1 MKPPVIIIFCK
12 APRFGTVKT
21 RLARDLGAA
30 QALRFYRASLRATIR
45 HARAVRGAE
54 KVLCVTPD
62 HSTGAGNWPPDI
74 ARIGQGEGDLGAR
87 MSRALAG
94 FQDRDR
100 ILIGGD
106 IPGIRPIHLRQ
117 ALSLL
122 RRRDAILGPAEDG
135 GFWLAGLSRGAQ
147 PPALFR
153 SVRWSSPETLTDSR
167 ATLPAAWRVGMVS
180 RLNDVDDMEDYRR
193 VMNRR

>member
-21 RLARDLGAA
+21 RLARDLGQT

-54 KVLCVTPD
+54 TVLCVTPD
-62 HSTGAGNWPPDI
+62 HSTGAGDWPPDI
-74 ARIGQGEGDLGAR
+74 ARIGQGAGDLGAR
-87 MSRALAG
+87 MRRALAG

-106 IPGIRPIHLRQ
+106 IPGIRPRHLRQ
-117 ALSLL
+117 ALRLL
-122 RRRDAILGPAEDG
+122 RRRDAILGPATDG
-135 GFWLAGLSRGAQ
+135 GFWLVGLSRGA
-147 PPALFR
+147 PPPGLFR
-153 SVRWSSPETLTDSR
+153 SVRWSTPETLAESR
-167 ATLPAAWRVGMVS
+167 ATLPAAWRVGTAS
-180 RLNDVDDMEDYRR
+180 RLNDVDDMDDYRR